1 MNHLV
6 RFYGLEKNPM
16 QIAGKIGPK
25 EKREMSVWTREQY
38 LRFSDAV
45 ADKPYSHLAFE
56 ILFWCG
62 LHVGEMLALTPSD
75 IDFETS
81 QIFIT
86 KSFGRA
92 GGEDVINPPKT
103 PQSNRVVTMPSFLA
117 EEIEDYLR
125 LHAKAKSNAR
135 IFPTMTKHLL
145 HHEMTRGAKV
155 AGLKRIRI
163 HDLRHS
169 HATMLVEMGMSV
181 PSIAAR
187 LGHSGE
193 TVTHRYLHLLPGS
206 ESAIASKLDSMM
218 EQRTYG

>member
-1 MNHLV
+1 M
-6 RFYGLEKNPM
+6 
-16 QIAGKIGPK
+16 
-25 EKREMSVWTREQY
+25 
-38 LRFSDAV
+38 

-62 LHVGEMLALTPSD
+62 LRVGEMLALTPSD

-81 QIFIT
+81 QIFVT

-92 GGEDVINPPKT
+92 NGEDIINPPKT

-117 EEIEDYLR
+117 EELEEYLR
-125 LHAKAKSNAR
+125 LHAKTKPNAR

-145 HHEMTRGAKV
+145 HHEMTRGSKA

-169 HATMLVEMGMSV
+169 HATMLVEMGVSV

-206 ESAIASKLDSMM
+206 EAAIANKLDSMM
-218 EQRTYG
+218 EQRIHG